1 MKAERIL
8 EINPNH
14 RVFQAMEKAYEADK
28 DCLEKYAKLL
38 YTQALLMEGILP
50 TDPKEFS
57 ESLCELMIDS
67 VK

>member
-1 MKAERIL
+1 
-8 EINPNH
+8 
-14 RVFQAMEKAYEADK
+14 MEKAYEADK